1 MYYKNYSRTNQYDYV
16 AYCYFQQLLK
26 MTVICLCIIESAL
39 KNGKKSGK
47 EMIAKET
54 TKKNIIYIYIYNS
67 RWSG

>member
-39 KNGKKSGK
+39 KNGKKWEGNDSERNNEEK
-47 EMIAKET
+47 Y
-54 TKKNIIYIYIYNS
+54 YIYI
-67 RWSG
+67 